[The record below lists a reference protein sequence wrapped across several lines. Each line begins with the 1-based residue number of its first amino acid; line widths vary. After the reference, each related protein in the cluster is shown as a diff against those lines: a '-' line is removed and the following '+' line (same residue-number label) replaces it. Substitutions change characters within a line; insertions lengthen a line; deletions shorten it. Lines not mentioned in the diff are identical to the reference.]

1 MTAAMR
7 RNRRKPP
14 PPPQPPAAD
23 VAADA
28 DTDAVAGAGVVATS
42 PAAASSTPTTNET
55 APPSA
60 VPWGQS
66 DAKQKLKL
74 LLEDEKSW
82 VYDHFDQSNQAK
94 SIEVI
99 RQKDGDFAVYKKQNF
114 YSNFRTLKSSVD
126 IERTCVQFDRMGFE
140 KEQEKWPI
148 TDTLPSGK
156 KRWQGSDAQKLLR
169 EDIKVPGKKNWK
181 PKKLFE
187 SRIEYKSWSLV
198 EFRNFLYEEKKWETQ
213 GVYWQ
218 AQRNMEMRK
227 QRVEEEAGGEL
238 VEEDCDMSIQVP

>member
-1 MTAAMR
+1 MR
-7 RNRRKPP
+7 RNRKKHPP
-14 PPPQPPAAD
+14 PPL
-23 VAADA
+23 
-28 DTDAVAGAGVVATS
+28 S
-42 PAAASSTPTTNET
+42 PAAAAAAGAGAGATATSAAAGEAVASLTPTTNET

-60 VPWGQS
+60 APWGQS
-66 DAKQKLKL
+66 NAKQKLKL

-94 SIEVI
+94 SIEII
-99 RQKDGDFAVYKKQNF
+99 RQTDGDFAVYKKQNF

-126 IERTCVQFDRMGFE
+126 IERACVQFDRMGFE

-148 TDTLPSGK
+148 TDTLPCGK

-187 SRIEYKSWSLV
+187 SRIEYRSWSLV
-198 EFRNFLYEEKKWETQ
+198 EFRSFLYEEKKWETQ

-227 QRVEEEAGGEL
+227 KRVEEEAGGEL
-238 VEEDCDMSIQVP
+238 VEEDCDMTIQVA